1 MLTQMYK
8 KTSLFEPF
16 KMLVAHK
23 PSVDYSIINQAP
35 SYIRYGWEAQLI
47 VTNHGQGQ
55 LGTYTSDRPSLKI
68 KVNSDEYGNNALEL
82 GDLRRPDEFQIYSD
96 NLADMELLPTMKVGD
111 SFARTGGEDADG
123 MTLAE
128 IAQDLCNLINDK
140 DFNILASI
148 DPDDDTQIIVQSVS
162 LFDNLVVQFLQFSYD
177 LFNGNPPFLVYD
189 MDGVLLYDPSIE
201 HKLGRK
207 EIVREK
213 AINPIVELKESP
225 VANDFSNFIK
235 TLQFVPTYVYTNIKT
250 GDQIVRFVAP
260 SGNSVEMV
268 YNPLTQNDI
277 TYNLVDGVYVKTENA
292 VDNLTIES
300 LNAPQADSMRVVGS
314 LDKNKAT
321 IKAMIAPF

>member
-1 MLTQMYK
+1 MYK

-23 PSVDYSIINQAP
+23 PSADYSLTNQAP
-35 SYIRYGWEAQLI
+35 SYIRYGFEAQLI

-55 LGTYTSDRPSLKI
+55 LGTYTSDRPSVKI
-68 KVNSDEYGNNALEL
+68 KVNSDEYGNNALAPAN
-82 GDLRRPDEFQIYSD
+82 LRRPDEFQIYSD

-140 DFNILASI
+140 DFNLIAII

-162 LFDNLVVQFLQFSYD
+162 LFDNLVIQFMQFSYD

-189 MDGVLLYDPSIE
+189 LDGNLLYDPATD

-213 AINPIVELKESP
+213 AISPIVELKETF

-235 TLQFVPTYVYTNIKT
+235 TLLYVPTYVSTNIKT
-250 GDQIVRFVAP
+250 GDQIVRFIAP
-260 SGNSVEMV
+260 SGNGVEMV
-268 YNPLTQNDI
+268 YNPLTQNNI
-277 TYNLVDGVYVKTENA
+277 TYNLVDGVYVKTEIA

-300 LNAPQADSMRVVGS
+300 LVAPASDSMRVVGS
-314 LDKNKAT
+314 LEKNKQT
-321 IKAMIAPF
+321 IREMIAPF